1 MMNFRILLSTVL
13 MCVSL
18 ATQAAEYRAMVPWP
32 AGSTSD
38 LMMRHI
44 ADVFRRNTGDS
55 IVVENVPGANGLIG
69 TERWKSSKN
78 IEIYLTTTSNLVA
91 DPVTRSDLPYTDD
104 DFDHAIHISTIVG
117 LWITGPDSNIKKPA
131 DLLTR
136 FPDLVGGY
144 SANWNLNIDAMSRH
158 LNRKVDIVN
167 YKGSN
172 DVIRDIL
179 GKNLDLAVIS
189 NGPNVISLAKSGKL
203 QIIGSTYQNDFA
215 QDGITYLSVPKRTN
229 TPAFSGF
236 VGLALKPD
244 LDPAK
249 SAYLKKELW
258 RAVNTAE
265 MKSLIEGS
273 GNVADY
279 TNNKEW
285 IVRNI
290 MTLRERTRHLSSQT
304 K

>member
-1 MMNFRILLSTVL
+1 MNFKILLSTVL

-18 ATQAAEYRAMVPWP
+18 ATQAAEYRVMVPWP

-44 ADVFRRNTGDS
+44 ADAFNRNTGDT
-55 IVVENVPGANGLIG
+55 IVVENAPGANGLIG
-69 TERWKSSKN
+69 TTRWKSSKN
-78 IEIYLTTTSNLVA
+78 MEIYLTTTSSLVA
-91 DPVTRSDLPYTDD
+91 DPVTRSDLPYNDD
-104 DFDHAIHISTIVG
+104 DFDHAIHLSTIVG
-117 LWITGPDSNIKKPA
+117 LWIAKTDSSIKKPA

-144 SANWNLNIDAMSRH
+144 SANWNLNVDAMAKH
-158 LNRKVDIVN
+158 LNRKVEIVG

-172 DVIRDIL
+172 DVVRDIM
-179 GKNLDLAVIS
+179 GKELELAVIS
-189 NGPNVISLAKSGKL
+189 NGPNVIQLAKSGKL
-203 QIIGSTYQNDFA
+203 QIIGSTYQNDFV
-215 QDGITYLSVPKRTN
+215 QDGITYLSVPRRTN

-258 RAVNTAE
+258 RAVNTPE
-265 MKSLIEGS
+265 MKAVIEGS

-290 MTLRERTRHLSSQT
+290 MTLRERTRQLSSQT